1 MAIYYDPLKEAP
13 LLGPEI
19 ITILNYLPFYF
30 KKTTINIV
38 TKEDLAP
45 LTLPLCG
52 DDRNKVIAFELW
64 IGKHKKTQRTVKK
77 KKTKI
82 QVSGTRRAFKR
93 ISRIFVQ
100 PEQGSR
106 ASFFGLQRK
115 RFKIEKLTILWL
127 GYGLGV

>member
-1 MAIYYDPLKEAP
+1 MTCKTEIESFWPRLPGSNIDFQVESLA
-13 LLGPEI
+13 LLAC
-19 ITILNYLPFYF
+19 FF
-30 KKTTINIV
+30 S
-38 TKEDLAP
+38 
-45 LTLPLCG
+45 
-52 DDRNKVIAFELW
+52 
-64 IGKHKKTQRTVKK
+64 KKTQRTVKK

-115 RFKIEKLTILWL
+115 SFKIEKLTILWL